1 MGNRGGGHTVITR
14 LRDGSLSG
22 VSRKREGE
30 RLRPGRERC
39 AGNGT
44 RERRGPQG
52 SGDHWAGGKRLQQK
66 GDVVSDRDTR
76 LRTTFNTLPLCAA
89 AENHHALRNV
99 KVRILRHLSR
109 RPHVPTRARGRGFL
123 DARPVGAPP
132 SPECPA
138 PAEKASG
145 SPEGGG
151 GVRSHPRTPAG
162 AHGRC
167 AGLCKWAPRLRVDGR
182 SQHAA
187 ETLSAALRKRGNRDG
202 WGLGSSLSPKTD
214 TFHLH
219 NPHWPG
225 PLSGKPLG

>member
-1 MGNRGGGHTVITR
+1 MVKEQVGNRGGGHTVSTR
-14 LRDGSLSG
+14 PRDGSLSG

-30 RLRPGRERC
+30 WLRPGRERC

-76 LRTTFNTLPLCAA
+76 LHTTFNTLPLCAA

-99 KVRILRHLSR
+99 EVRILRHLSR
-109 RPHVPTRARGRGFL
+109 RPRVPTRARGRGFL

-151 GVRSHPRTPAG
+151 RGEEPPQNSRRSTRAVRQA
-162 AHGRC
+162 
-167 AGLCKWAPRLRVDGR
+167 V
-182 SQHAA
+182 
-187 ETLSAALRKRGNRDG
+187 
-202 WGLGSSLSPKTD
+202 
-214 TFHLH
+214 
-219 NPHWPG
+219 
-225 PLSGKPLG
+225 

>member
-1 MGNRGGGHTVITR
+1 MGNRGGGHTVSTR
-14 LRDGSLSG
+14 PRDGSLSG

-30 RLRPGRERC
+30 WLRPGRERC

-76 LRTTFNTLPLCAA
+76 LRTAFNTLPLCAA

-109 RPHVPTRARGRGFL
+109 RPRVPTRARGRGFL

-151 GVRSHPRTPAG
+151 RGEEPPQNSRRSTRAVRQA
-162 AHGRC
+162 
-167 AGLCKWAPRLRVDGR
+167 V
-182 SQHAA
+182 
-187 ETLSAALRKRGNRDG
+187 
-202 WGLGSSLSPKTD
+202 
-214 TFHLH
+214 
-219 NPHWPG
+219 
-225 PLSGKPLG
+225 